1 MVTTTHPE
9 KALTSRPAKSGNHRI
24 KVTKLPENRKEARN
38 MNISEK
44 ILAEASGKSI
54 VQPGEIV
61 DANVDVIMVHD
72 LTGPLAIEAFKRIGV
87 SKVWNNKKVVIIL
100 DHQIPAE
107 SVKMAELHKMLRK
120 FANEQ
125 SIRIYD
131 VGEGGICHQVMPEQG
146 YVTPGSLIVGADSH
160 TCTYGAFGSFAT
172 GIGSTEA
179 AAVFATGK
187 LWLKVPKTI
196 KFNIEGKFQKY
207 ITPKDLILSIIGKV
221 GVDGA
226 IYKSTEF
233 TGETMREMSIS
244 GRMTVCNMA
253 VEMGAKNGVV
263 EPDETTRKF
272 LEGRVPK
279 ANLNSDQWKS
289 DADAKYEKIIKIDVS
304 ELEPQVACPNSV
316 DNVKPISKVGDVEIN
331 QAFIGSCTNGRIED
345 LRIGAQILKGK
356 KVKRG
361 VRALVIPASQEV
373 YAQALK
379 EGLMEIFTA
388 AGALVCGATCGP
400 CLGGHIGLLAS
411 GEVCV
416 STSNRNF
423 IGRMGSPEAGV
434 YLASPAVVA
443 ASALTGKLT
452 DPREVEA

>member
-1 MVTTTHPE
+1 
-9 KALTSRPAKSGNHRI
+9 
-24 KVTKLPENRKEARN
+24 

-44 ILAEASGKSI
+44 ILAKASGKTE
-54 VQPGEIV
+54 VHPGEIV
-61 DANVDVIMVHD
+61 NANVDVIMVHD
-72 LTGPLAIEAFKRIGV
+72 LTGPLAIEAFKKIGTP
-87 SKVWNNKKVVIIL
+87 KVWNNKKIVIIL

-107 SVKMAELHKMLRK
+107 SVRMAELHKMLRK
-120 FANEQ
+120 FAKEQ
-125 SIRIYD
+125 GIRLYD
-131 VGEGGICHQVMPEQG
+131 VGEGGICHQVMPEKG
-146 YVTPGSLIVGADSH
+146 YVSPASLIVGADSH

-187 LWLKVPKTI
+187 IWLKVPEAM
-196 KFNIEGKFQKY
+196 KFDIEGRFPKY
-207 ITPKDLILSIIGKV
+207 VTPKDLILHIVGKI

-233 TGETMREMSIS
+233 TGQTIEEMSIA

-253 VEMGAKNGVV
+253 VEMGAKNGIVQ
-263 EPDETTRKF
+263 PDETTKKF
-272 LEGRVPK
+272 LEGRVQK
-279 ANLNSDQWKS
+279 DKLTIKQWTS
-289 DADAKYEKIIKIDVS
+289 DADSKYEKTIKINVS
-304 ELEPQVACPNSV
+304 NLEPQIACPSSV
-316 DNVKPISKVGDVEIN
+316 DNVKPISKVADVTVN

-345 LRIGAQILKGK
+345 LRVAAQIMKGK
-356 KVKRG
+356 RVKIG

-379 EGLMEIFTA
+379 EGLVELFTES
-388 AGALVCGATCGP
+388 GALMCGATCGP

-423 IGRMGSPEAGV
+423 IGRMGSPQANV

-452 DPREVEA
+452 DPRKLE